1 MASVVASRYAKALVD
16 VVLKAGSELQP
27 LDAIDQIRS
36 FEELYASSSDLK
48 NILLSPAVP
57 GIRKRAVI
65 ARFAKDLRISRQI
78 CNFLY
83 VVVDHR
89 RIAELTEL
97 REAFEAL
104 LDERVGIVRVM
115 VSSAQDMK
123 DGQREALS
131 ARLASLTGKQVR
143 ASFAVDESLLG
154 GAVARIGST
163 IYDGSVKGQLEVLR
177 HRLESE

>member
-27 LDAIDQIRS
+27 LAAIDQLKS
-36 FEELYASSSDLK
+36 FEELYASSPDLK

-57 GIRKRAVI
+57 GVRKRAVI
-65 ARFAKDLRISRQI
+65 ARFATTLGISRQI
-78 CNFLY
+78 CNFLFI
-83 VVVDHR
+83 VVDHR

-104 LDERVGIVRVM
+104 LDERVGIVRVA

-123 DGQREALS
+123 DSQRSALS
-131 ARLASLTGKQVR
+131 TRLASLTGKQVH
-143 ASFAVDESLLG
+143 SVFAVDESLLG

-163 IYDGSVKGQLEVLR
+163 IYDGSVKGQLAVLR
-177 HRLESE
+177 RQLESE

>member
-16 VVLKAGSELQP
+16 VVLKAGSDLKP
-27 LDAIDQIRS
+27 LDAIDQIKS

-65 ARFAKDLRISRQI
+65 ARFAQDLGISRLI

-104 LDERVGIVRVM
+104 LDERVGIVRVA
-115 VSSAQDMK
+115 VSSRNPNERRPARSSEHASGEPHGKTGTCKFCGGRKSAGWCSRQD
-123 DGQREALS
+123 
-131 ARLASLTGKQVR
+131 
-143 ASFAVDESLLG
+143 
-154 GAVARIGST
+154 RI
-163 IYDGSVKGQLEVLR
+163 DDL
-177 HRLESE
+177 